1 MVDIYHPVLK
11 VTTSVPAVSAPNF
24 CADPPAGG
32 GWKLATAKQSE
43 ALRQQEEE
51 SDGES

>member
-11 VTTSVPAVSAPNF
+11 VTSSVPAVSAENF
-24 CADPPAGG
+24 CADPPLGG
-32 GWKLATAKQSE
+32 GWKLATRKQSE
-43 ALRQQEEE
+43 ALAATQEE